1 MPASEESSHKAR
13 ILLVDDEPLVLK
25 MLHAFLSSQGY
36 QVTCAPGGHD
46 ALAVI
51 ERQHSSIDLLITDIR
66 MPDMNG
72 IRLLEAVRQ
81 LHPSLPVLLMT
92 GYSDFDLVVEG
103 LKQHAFD
110 LLLKPIDFEQLV
122 WCIAKALAF
131 QTAQRLEQQY
141 RMRLEQQ
148 VAKQTKLLCEQLE
161 ALQDAQRK
169 ADSAQAL
176 KREFLNLIRAIP
188 PLKEAI
194 STHQDHDNCAKTLC
208 QSMTDLVHRFNE
220 TATQIGIRFTTSC
233 KDVPSHQLT
242 GPWDA
247 VQIIT
252 TCLLDNAFT
261 FTGHNGEVIF
271 CIWTEHDAEDQHA
284 ATVLIQ
290 VCDNGIGIP
299 ISHQELVFH
308 PLTQVEHDLTQC
320 IDGDGISLIIV
331 RTLCDKL
338 GGSLKLESSPENG
351 SCITC
356 RLPFKVVQPVVA
368 SS

>member
-1 MPASEESSHKAR
+1 
-13 ILLVDDEPLVLK
+13 
-25 MLHAFLSSQGY
+25 
-36 QVTCAPGGHD
+36 
-46 ALAVI
+46 
-51 ERQHSSIDLLITDIR
+51 

-81 LHPSLPVLLMT
+81 LHPNLPVLLMT

-141 RMRLEQQ
+141 RIRLEQQ

-176 KREFLNLIRAIP
+176 KREFLNLISTLS
-188 PLKEAI
+188 PLKEAR
-194 STHQDHDNCAKTLC
+194 STQQDHDDCAKTLC
-208 QSMTDLVHRFNE
+208 KKMTELVRRFNE
-220 TATQIGIRFTTSC
+220 TATNTGIRFTTSC
-233 KDVPSHQLT
+233 EDVCGLQLT

-261 FTGHNGEVIF
+261 LAGHNGEVIF
-271 CIWTEHDAEDQHA
+271 GIWTEHDAEDQHA
-284 ATVLIQ
+284 VTVLIQ

-299 ISHQELVFH
+299 SIHQKLVFP

-320 IDGDGISLIIV
+320 ADGDAIGLIIV
-331 RTLCDKL
+331 RTLCDRL

-356 RLPFKVVQPVVA
+356 GLPFKVVQPVVA